1 MRHEFEEDEDFDHF
15 HYGGGWVG
23 NQREMMHHMEMMR
36 LMRHRPR
43 RNSDENEKVDEELKM
58 EEKDDK
64 VYFED
69 LIMFPKK
76 LYEQNDD
83 IGNNINLISIQDFK
97 KEKINKLK
105 EDIFYYCAQPE
116 ILNKLNNTIED
127 EKSYNIYQNLYT
139 KNFLY
144 SQNMRNKILK
154 NKETKLKGLI
164 KNKNL
169 SNNITELSGKLSNL
183 DEIDKE
189 EKNKHIK
196 NCSLISE
203 QIENIN
209 YNYKEKDE
217 KQILEDLENLVKLI
231 KENKISMKYLGFL
244 TYNLF
249 EINLCNLLGTLQNKF
264 ENGKNKEHL
273 IKFGNILLSIKDN
286 IKSSKII
293 LFIINFCNSHKEI
306 LNFLKFESNEQGH
319 LISKDLINFDKL
331 FNEKNIKRKIKVDY
345 NLYFDIDKIK
355 NINNSNYNNYLTLH
369 SEDNLFVFLNYKS
382 NILNNEENTKENYD
396 NILYYLKINLAE
408 ENVIDYGQIDL
419 LIKDN
424 EKIIDMNIS
433 IRNEFIYLFYLME
446 KTVKEKYLQYKIFN
460 QSTMGLIN
468 EDNIEIKNSC
478 IQLSNDSKYLY
489 CICKEEKDF
498 KILPIKKSQKIKVEP
513 QNYYKLTINVEKE
526 KIKEEKFMFKMYNGL
541 SINNIIILELNL
553 EKYISYLTQ
562 KDKDEYILNI
572 FKSVHNINEENEDKI
587 NIKLSYNN
595 KRFLIAKI
603 DKSGFNYYISN
614 KQNNNLIK
622 NFISLLP
629 FDSYNDII
637 NINKNIYEYLLHEY
651 SSYLNLY
658 GNFDLL
664 NKETEKYLVEDSF
677 VNCCNFK
684 EYILDILI
692 KSVIKE
698 KDNLEIVL
706 SYLIIIKQNICA
718 LYNCDIFDEK
728 KIKNLFIFLKEFI
741 IENIEKNKNK
751 NLFNKILKEIIFI
764 LSYINESVII
774 EIEDVE
780 NYLKE
785 RFDKTK
791 LLIIELFLEQK
802 LTQKNEELF
811 KILINFDREY
821 LIDNFNA
828 IEKNPNQVI
837 KQYSLYKQ
845 IISKSNEILLVSYL
859 NKEENQKILISMINP
874 LISNIKLIFQKYIH
888 FQKNQ
893 CITNYSL
900 IYNSFNFR
908 LFYFIIQNIISKNI
922 FLENALQ
929 ESIKNMFLFLDE
941 NNLENNNIKE
951 HLDMNNILEIKISSL
966 KDLNETQ
973 EFDLEKYSN
982 ILIKMSYI
990 SENDLNEK
998 INIILFNRKNEKY
1011 ILDLNQEINII
1022 FKNIKSIQINYL
1034 NNQTELKNELVID
1047 IIPIKNEQN
1056 YIRYKNNKDIRLIN
1070 IIEKSLV
1077 YYLLNSYNK
1086 IKELIDLY
1094 EKDNLVVN
1102 HAKLY
1107 QNESFKYIDIKRLGN
1122 NDNVKQTELL
1132 FKSNELIKEI
1142 KKTMKYEFNKSSQ
1155 KSNKEKKDENDKN
1168 VDETKISKLI
1178 NYFENYYSKKK
1189 NIISYKKIIPE
1200 VKQLIEKIFSIGIRY
1215 YNYQNKLEKLFDEIK
1230 NKNINEND
1238 INVQDIE
1245 SIENFGE
1252 LFSLFRESF
1261 KMSSMYDI
1269 EKNKF
1274 IAQEFENEVIKYI
1287 NNIKNKL
1294 DFIDDVICSKI
1305 QKEKNILPKIS
1316 IIDNI
1321 FILLKQL
1328 ENIEIQE
1335 IRKYTEIQNINCII
1349 ILKQLK
1355 LIKDLLINT
1364 KNEINFSFLLNLMNQ
1379 KIRMEHNK
1387 GRIIFDN
1394 IYGANYSNMENLNK
1408 EFHEI
1413 IKIIYDKNES
1423 DKNKFS
1429 NLTKYEL
1436 LECLLWKIK
1445 ERDFNIVCEILN
1457 VIDNVIYFDKNTN
1470 LSNISSYN
1478 LKYFN
1483 IENEQER
1490 KKEIFE
1496 IIISQIFTLI
1506 KEKLK
1511 YNHENNYKELFEKIL
1526 NYFAEINKENPY
1538 YHDFILLFYKNVF
1551 NSKEMFD
1558 LILSS
1563 EKKIFNK
1570 IINIALSSDDL
1581 TENKNLENA
1590 NTHTKLIMLKLFYQI
1605 LLTINKAQLQI
1616 HLLTY
1621 FKSHN
1626 ENIKDDTN
1634 VFQALFS
1641 FIFTKLNKK
1650 NNEGKIIK
1658 IYYHRILII
1667 CLNELI
1673 KEKQDINN
1681 KLNLKNNNDDI
1692 LSILFSEYYI
1702 GISENRYLINS
1713 LQEKSFENTSLYNS
1727 YKITISNSGKILC
1740 FLDEENSFEKYLED
1754 NSKVEFDK
1762 TEFKFYTESNKIE
1775 NNEFNGFVLS
1785 DDILNS
1791 EFFKISSIDYLK
1803 NIKIQEYNENSI
1815 LKSFI
1820 MENSKL
1826 IINTIIK
1833 QFSSLND
1840 KGIYFSLK
1848 IIEIILDKL
1857 DKEEI
1862 LQVLQNIYE
1871 YYKNNRVKENL
1882 VQFLSLE
1889 YIEEK
1894 INILLNSSDNNKN
1907 IYSLENKED
1916 NILKLSQF
1924 QTKEKSIGLSFLPN
1938 NALKWYDNIL
1948 NIPIKNEK
1956 DINDFDKIYTNLYL
1970 ENIPFYKYNY
1980 LNEEIIIKDEEC
1992 ILFINEINDKDNF
2005 DFIKNKK
2012 VKAVIIKEI
2021 KMKEELL
2028 IEFINTNKIP
2038 LYKLSDNDENKFID
2052 LFIKD
2057 IGDIKEKI
2065 TKDIFESSLAFS
2077 DYSVYLGDIKL
2088 VEKNENIDYYCLG
2101 NLKLIKRLIFD
2112 ILCLDSNEYNKA
2124 KDQINLIEE
2133 EIMHTLETLN
2143 LEYYFNIRNNFSNGQ
2158 LRKKIIKYMNIFNNQ
2173 WIEQYLDKYIQIKF
2187 DNIMPY
2193 EEYLNMFDIQENNK
2207 EINIYENRNGN
2218 YNNVIY
2224 DKLLFVLK
2232 NCIRNSCKADL
2243 FVEKYFNVINKILEN
2258 KIKKL
2263 KDINSD
2269 YYGYSD
2275 DENEEEINKKYEIDY
2290 FEDEFAFDAFKI
2302 LYEYLINNYSEEN
2315 SQLFKKCF
2323 KEYEIDSK
2331 IRTIIE
2337 KKINFD
2343 EEYLNIRAKDTINK
2357 GKIFMFQLIFIYFD
2371 ICLLLFF
2378 RENEE
2383 DYLKYWM
2390 KTRHKLFIFY
2400 CNYKLLSTEKYY
2412 NEKDLKEIF
2421 TLIAYTSDSID
2432 CFYSKNISSNS
2443 NTDNSYNIET
2453 STFNK
2458 YTSDIKD
2465 KNEDEIITSFSVDFT
2480 QEQKDFNK
2488 LAVFIIDKNDKS
2500 TEPKYILQDIID
2512 IKELKRKKAD
2522 YKIKLNS
2529 KEIYVVP
2536 LKNIKTHLYSFG
2548 YNYNNSLGLNGT
2560 FAKFYDTPTEC
2571 SISSKYSWNF
2581 SYGQNY
2587 CISLD
2592 EEENK
2597 IYSCGCGKGA
2607 GLNSIPKKEFIKENE
2622 INQEIFNKEKIINI
2636 ATGNCTTSVLLTEK
2650 GNLYALGKNED
2661 NFLKLQKTNNKTSI
2675 KIPLLLHI
2683 QNNINIISMSIGYK
2697 NCFVIDSLGELYG
2710 IGDNTRGQITDD
2722 LDEKIEEW
2730 TKIELPDGC
2739 KRFLQCANG
2748 DRYLLCLVEDY
2759 KGNGKIYARGI
2770 NRNHEC
2776 GIKSDDERYVSKF
2789 TQCDETSGLNFKS
2802 IYTRNNRSAA
2812 ITINGKL
2819 YIWGQKI
2826 ITNYI
2831 HNTNENDDNDSDRS
2845 DRKKRNKEDGEKDI
2859 PCPTLVQFEPSLEN
2873 SIIDQVAIS
2882 NTHIL
2887 AIGRVLENGNYI
2899 KKLFACGNNKK
2910 GALGLEISS
2919 FSDKN
2924 MIDKL
2929 TEVKIKEN
2937 LIPIKLSIGIHRSF
2951 VLCVDEKELIEEIKS
2966 KKADEHIKY
2975 KININSFLEESM
2987 EEKMKNFYKS
2997 EDKLNKYINIFRA
3010 LTNQN
3015 FIDFVDVMDKLKT
3028 KDRILTSNIFY
3039 NEFLNY
3045 LNNQKNIY
3053 DFLLIFGIG
3062 EDNKRINAQESESIF
3077 NYLKTRMMLVENN
3090 LMKYCFINKQSEN
3103 KQFLQRIIVNNIIY
3117 LPNKIRTEKFIEL
3130 LSEIPRNNSELKTI
3144 KVDRFKAKA
3153 FYTKYNESYQKFK
3166 DIELDE
3172 TIFGQVFNS
3181 LKNMNSKEFFLE
3193 KNSRLFRVALV
3204 DEHAVDSGGPY
3215 HDVISNIC
3223 EELQSDYLDILI
3235 KTPNN
3240 KNNYDLLN
3248 DKYIINP
3255 NSKRTIYNEAYEFLG
3270 KLLASSISTGEILD
3284 LNLHP
3289 IIWKSILRQ
3298 EISLYDYESIDYYFY
3313 TIINHLEYINKIT
3326 NKDQRQKKLDEYQEL
3341 YFIIKNSNDVDIELK
3356 PDGRNIKVNCD
3367 NLNEYIELSK
3377 QERIKEFKNSLE
3389 FLKKGFYSVI
3399 PYDILQVLT
3408 WPQLEEMICGE
3419 NKINIYEFMTNTTYE
3434 GYSGNDKIIKWF
3446 WEWFESTND
3455 EERIKYL
3462 KFVSGRTRL
3471 PKSGNIINYKHII
3484 SKAVHAQKNEFPK
3497 SMTCFFK
3504 LNLPEYDTK
3513 EQLIE
3518 KMKYAIIY
3526 CYEIDNDQ

>member
-1 MRHEFEEDEDFDHF
+1 
-15 HYGGGWVG
+15 
-23 NQREMMHHMEMMR
+23 
-36 LMRHRPR
+36 
-43 RNSDENEKVDEELKM
+43 
-58 EEKDDK
+58 
-64 VYFED
+64 
-69 LIMFPKK
+69 
-76 LYEQNDD
+76 
-83 IGNNINLISIQDFK
+83 
-97 KEKINKLK
+97 
-105 EDIFYYCAQPE
+105 
-116 ILNKLNNTIED
+116 
-127 EKSYNIYQNLYT
+127 
-139 KNFLY
+139 
-144 SQNMRNKILK
+144 
-154 NKETKLKGLI
+154 
-164 KNKNL
+164 
-169 SNNITELSGKLSNL
+169 
-183 DEIDKE
+183 
-189 EKNKHIK
+189 
-196 NCSLISE
+196 
-203 QIENIN
+203 
-209 YNYKEKDE
+209 
-217 KQILEDLENLVKLI
+217 
-231 KENKISMKYLGFL
+231 
-244 TYNLF
+244 
-249 EINLCNLLGTLQNKF
+249 
-264 ENGKNKEHL
+264 
-273 IKFGNILLSIKDN
+273 
-286 IKSSKII
+286 
-293 LFIINFCNSHKEI
+293 
-306 LNFLKFESNEQGH
+306 
-319 LISKDLINFDKL
+319 
-331 FNEKNIKRKIKVDY
+331 
-345 NLYFDIDKIK
+345 
-355 NINNSNYNNYLTLH
+355 
-369 SEDNLFVFLNYKS
+369 
-382 NILNNEENTKENYD
+382 
-396 NILYYLKINLAE
+396 
-408 ENVIDYGQIDL
+408 
-419 LIKDN
+419 
-424 EKIIDMNIS
+424 
-433 IRNEFIYLFYLME
+433 
-446 KTVKEKYLQYKIFN
+446 
-460 QSTMGLIN
+460 
-468 EDNIEIKNSC
+468 
-478 IQLSNDSKYLY
+478 
-489 CICKEEKDF
+489 
-498 KILPIKKSQKIKVEP
+498 
-513 QNYYKLTINVEKE
+513 
-526 KIKEEKFMFKMYNGL
+526 
-541 SINNIIILELNL
+541 
-553 EKYISYLTQ
+553 
-562 KDKDEYILNI
+562 
-572 FKSVHNINEENEDKI
+572 
-587 NIKLSYNN
+587 
-595 KRFLIAKI
+595 
-603 DKSGFNYYISN
+603 
-614 KQNNNLIK
+614 
-622 NFISLLP
+622 
-629 FDSYNDII
+629 
-637 NINKNIYEYLLHEY
+637 
-651 SSYLNLY
+651 
-658 GNFDLL
+658 
-664 NKETEKYLVEDSF
+664 
-677 VNCCNFK
+677 
-684 EYILDILI
+684 
-692 KSVIKE
+692 
-698 KDNLEIVL
+698 
-706 SYLIIIKQNICA
+706 
-718 LYNCDIFDEK
+718 
-728 KIKNLFIFLKEFI
+728 
-741 IENIEKNKNK
+741 
-751 NLFNKILKEIIFI
+751 
-764 LSYINESVII
+764 
-774 EIEDVE
+774 
-780 NYLKE
+780 
-785 RFDKTK
+785 
-791 LLIIELFLEQK
+791 
-802 LTQKNEELF
+802 
-811 KILINFDREY
+811 
-821 LIDNFNA
+821 
-828 IEKNPNQVI
+828 
-837 KQYSLYKQ
+837 
-845 IISKSNEILLVSYL
+845 
-859 NKEENQKILISMINP
+859 
-874 LISNIKLIFQKYIH
+874 
-888 FQKNQ
+888 
-893 CITNYSL
+893 
-900 IYNSFNFR
+900 
-908 LFYFIIQNIISKNI
+908 
-922 FLENALQ
+922 
-929 ESIKNMFLFLDE
+929 
-941 NNLENNNIKE
+941 
-951 HLDMNNILEIKISSL
+951 
-966 KDLNETQ
+966 
-973 EFDLEKYSN
+973 
-982 ILIKMSYI
+982 
-990 SENDLNEK
+990 
-998 INIILFNRKNEKY
+998 
-1011 ILDLNQEINII
+1011 
-1022 FKNIKSIQINYL
+1022 
-1034 NNQTELKNELVID
+1034 
-1047 IIPIKNEQN
+1047 
-1056 YIRYKNNKDIRLIN
+1056 
-1070 IIEKSLV
+1070 
-1077 YYLLNSYNK
+1077 
-1086 IKELIDLY
+1086 
-1094 EKDNLVVN
+1094 
-1102 HAKLY
+1102 
-1107 QNESFKYIDIKRLGN
+1107 
-1122 NDNVKQTELL
+1122 
-1132 FKSNELIKEI
+1132 
-1142 KKTMKYEFNKSSQ
+1142 
-1155 KSNKEKKDENDKN
+1155 
-1168 VDETKISKLI
+1168 
-1178 NYFENYYSKKK
+1178 
-1189 NIISYKKIIPE
+1189 
-1200 VKQLIEKIFSIGIRY
+1200 
-1215 YNYQNKLEKLFDEIK
+1215 
-1230 NKNINEND
+1230 
-1238 INVQDIE
+1238 
-1245 SIENFGE
+1245 
-1252 LFSLFRESF
+1252 
-1261 KMSSMYDI
+1261 
-1269 EKNKF
+1269 
-1274 IAQEFENEVIKYI
+1274 
-1287 NNIKNKL
+1287 
-1294 DFIDDVICSKI
+1294 
-1305 QKEKNILPKIS
+1305 
-1316 IIDNI
+1316 
-1321 FILLKQL
+1321 
-1328 ENIEIQE
+1328 
-1335 IRKYTEIQNINCII
+1335 
-1349 ILKQLK
+1349 
-1355 LIKDLLINT
+1355 
-1364 KNEINFSFLLNLMNQ
+1364 
-1379 KIRMEHNK
+1379 
-1387 GRIIFDN
+1387 
-1394 IYGANYSNMENLNK
+1394 
-1408 EFHEI
+1408 
-1413 IKIIYDKNES
+1413 
-1423 DKNKFS
+1423 
-1429 NLTKYEL
+1429 
-1436 LECLLWKIK
+1436 
-1445 ERDFNIVCEILN
+1445 
-1457 VIDNVIYFDKNTN
+1457 
-1470 LSNISSYN
+1470 
-1478 LKYFN
+1478 
-1483 IENEQER
+1483 
-1490 KKEIFE
+1490 
-1496 IIISQIFTLI
+1496 
-1506 KEKLK
+1506 
-1511 YNHENNYKELFEKIL
+1511 
-1526 NYFAEINKENPY
+1526 
-1538 YHDFILLFYKNVF
+1538 
-1551 NSKEMFD
+1551 
-1558 LILSS
+1558 
-1563 EKKIFNK
+1563 
-1570 IINIALSSDDL
+1570 
-1581 TENKNLENA
+1581 
-1590 NTHTKLIMLKLFYQI
+1590 
-1605 LLTINKAQLQI
+1605 
-1616 HLLTY
+1616 
-1621 FKSHN
+1621 
-1626 ENIKDDTN
+1626 
-1634 VFQALFS
+1634 
-1641 FIFTKLNKK
+1641 
-1650 NNEGKIIK
+1650 
-1658 IYYHRILII
+1658 
-1667 CLNELI
+1667 
-1673 KEKQDINN
+1673 
-1681 KLNLKNNNDDI
+1681 
-1692 LSILFSEYYI
+1692 
-1702 GISENRYLINS
+1702 
-1713 LQEKSFENTSLYNS
+1713 
-1727 YKITISNSGKILC
+1727 
-1740 FLDEENSFEKYLED
+1740 
-1754 NSKVEFDK
+1754 
-1762 TEFKFYTESNKIE
+1762 
-1775 NNEFNGFVLS
+1775 
-1785 DDILNS
+1785 
-1791 EFFKISSIDYLK
+1791 
-1803 NIKIQEYNENSI
+1803 
-1815 LKSFI
+1815 
-1820 MENSKL
+1820 
-1826 IINTIIK
+1826 
-1833 QFSSLND
+1833 
-1840 KGIYFSLK
+1840 
-1848 IIEIILDKL
+1848 
-1857 DKEEI
+1857 
-1862 LQVLQNIYE
+1862 
-1871 YYKNNRVKENL
+1871 
-1882 VQFLSLE
+1882 
-1889 YIEEK
+1889 
-1894 INILLNSSDNNKN
+1894 
-1907 IYSLENKED
+1907 
-1916 NILKLSQF
+1916 
-1924 QTKEKSIGLSFLPN
+1924 
-1938 NALKWYDNIL
+1938 
-1948 NIPIKNEK
+1948 
-1956 DINDFDKIYTNLYL
+1956 
-1970 ENIPFYKYNY
+1970 
-1980 LNEEIIIKDEEC
+1980 
-1992 ILFINEINDKDNF
+1992 
-2005 DFIKNKK
+2005 
-2012 VKAVIIKEI
+2012 
-2021 KMKEELL
+2021 MKEELL

-2038 LYKLSDNDENKFID
+2038 LYKLNDNNDNKFTE

-2057 IGDIKEKI
+2057 IGDIKENI
-2065 TKDIFESSLAFS
+2065 NKDIFDSSLAFS
-2077 DYSVYLGDIKL
+2077 DTVYLGDIKL
-2088 VEKNENIDYYCLG
+2088 VEQNESIDYYCLG

-2124 KDQINLIEE
+2124 KEQINLIEE

-2650 GNLYALGKNED
+2650 GNIYALGKNED

-2951 VLCVDEKELIEEIKS
+2951 VLCVDEKELIEEIKL

-3313 TIINHLEYINKIT
+3313 TIINQLEYINKIA
-3326 NKDQRQKKLDEYQEL
+3326 NKAQRQKKLDEYQEL

-3471 PKSGNIINYKHII
+3471 PKSGNVINYKHII
-3484 SKAVHAQKNEFPK
+3484 SKAIHAQKNEFPK